1 MLKPEIVKTERARWM
16 SGYSRSFNYLTT
28 WRVGEI
34 PSDPECNETSRLQPA
49 ARRARLSQRA
59 RGSVIQYCPQTNFP
73 LASAPPRTWR
83 FCAARQRFV

>member
-49 ARRARLSQRA
+49 APDMALLRRAPALRMTVPQLTCPGGRA
-59 RGSVIQYCPQTNFP
+59 R
-73 LASAPPRTWR
+73 A
-83 FCAARQRFV
+83 